1 MTAPGQGEGAVKAKV
16 LFRTVAH
23 PYPAVMTSPPPIH
36 PAREMDFRALSDGLK
51 AARAN
56 RLVYERPGPDGLLL
70 YVYTE
75 RCVFEDAWNP
85 ITMVA
90 RGLILDPAAGRVV
103 ATPFPKFFNAGERGG
118 TIPDLPFE
126 TFEKLD
132 GSLIIIF
139 HHAGRWRAVTKGSF
153 DSAQAQWAQARLD
166 ATDLSALRPGGTY
179 LAEATYP
186 ENRIVVRYDAPALVL
201 LAAFAEDGTEL
212 DHAAIGEI
220 AARLGWA
227 AAERHR
233 FGSVSDLLL
242 HARDLPGTREGFV
255 LRFTDGTRLKV
266 KGNEYKRIHA
276 LISRVTPLAMWEAMA
291 AGDAMSSI
299 KRELPEEFWDDF
311 DQIVGLLEAAIVRLT
326 ERVARLAE
334 QLHGV
339 SDKDVGLR
347 LQSLDPE
354 LRPFIFAWRKQGGNL
369 LTSRSRDVVFR
380 AIRPTGNV
388 LPGYVPSYALG
399 RVLDEAS

>member
-1 MTAPGQGEGAVKAKV
+1 
-16 LFRTVAH
+16 
-23 PYPAVMTSPPPIH
+23 
-36 PAREMDFRALSDGLK
+36 MDFRALSDGLK

>member
-1 MTAPGQGEGAVKAKV
+1 MAT
-16 LFRTVAH
+16 
-23 PYPAVMTSPPPIH
+23 IH
-36 PAREMDFRALSDGLK
+36 PARTLHFGDLLTGLK
-51 AARAN
+51 AARTN

-75 RCVFEDAWNP
+75 RCVFEDAWDP
-85 ITMVA
+85 ITTVA
-90 RGLILDPAAGRVV
+90 RGLILDPAAERVV

-118 TIPDLPFE
+118 AIPDLPFE
-126 TFEKLD
+126 AFEKLD

-139 HHAGRWRAVTKGSF
+139 HHAGRWRAVTKGAF
-153 DSAQAQWAQARLD
+153 DSAQARWAQARLD
-166 ATDLSALRPGGTY
+166 IADLSALQPGDTY

-186 ENRIVVRYDAPALVL
+186 ENRIVVRYDEASLVL
-201 LAAFAEDGTEL
+201 LAAYAEDGMEL
-212 DHAAIGEI
+212 DYGSIRQL
-220 AARLGWA
+220 ARQLGWA
-227 AAERHR
+227 AAERHA
-233 FGSVSDLLL
+233 FGSVSELMLF
-242 HARDLPGTREGFV
+242 ARDLPGTREGFV
-255 LRFTDGTRLKV
+255 LRFSDGTRLKV

-311 DQIVGLLEAAIVRLT
+311 DQIVSLLEAAIGRLT
-326 ERVARLAE
+326 QRVAALAQGLE
-334 QLHGV
+334 GV

-347 LQSLDPE
+347 LGTLDPE
-354 LRPFIFAWRKQGGNL
+354 LRPFIFAWRKQGGDL
-369 LTSRSRDVVFR
+369 MKSRSREVVFR

-399 RVLDEAS
+399 RVLDEGS